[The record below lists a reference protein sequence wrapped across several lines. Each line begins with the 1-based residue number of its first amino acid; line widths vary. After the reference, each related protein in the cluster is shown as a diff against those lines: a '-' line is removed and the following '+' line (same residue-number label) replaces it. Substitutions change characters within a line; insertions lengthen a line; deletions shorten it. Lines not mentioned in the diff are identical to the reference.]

1 LIFFGEAGLRRA
13 VRRGAFEKGAES
25 MKAVIT
31 IMAMLLA
38 ASLWGL
44 SHAEDNLEK
53 NREVIRRQ
61 HEKLNRGDWKAAV
74 EDFAEDT
81 RNHGRPVGRQ
91 GVRRVLEDIYTTF
104 PDCRFEIAEMV
115 AEGDSVVVRCT
126 MSGTHRGT
134 GKLPVNGG
142 MLAGVAPTQ
151 KHFEVQHIHWYKL
164 HDGKIVDHR
173 ANRDDIGM
181 MQQLGLLPKV
191 ASPDLK
197 R

>member
-1 LIFFGEAGLRRA
+1 
-13 VRRGAFEKGAES
+13 
-25 MKAVIT
+25 MKAAIT
-31 IMAMLLA
+31 FMVVPVA
-38 ASLWGL
+38 ASLWALG
-44 SHAEDNLEK
+44 HAEGNVEK
-53 NREVIRRQ
+53 NREVIRRS

-104 PDCRFEIAEMV
+104 PDFRMEIADMV
-115 AEGDSVVVRCT
+115 AEGDSVVVRSRV
-126 MSGTHRGT
+126 SGTHRGT

-142 MLAGVAPTQ
+142 MLVGVAPTQ
-151 KHFEVQHIHWYKL
+151 KHFEIQHIHWYKL
-164 HDGKIVDHR
+164 HDGKIVDHC

-181 MQQLGLLPKV
+181 MQQLGLPPKV